1 MSNDQNGRHHR
12 FNSRGEIYTYTC
24 SRCPQGG
31 LHFGSQTG
39 FIGRLPN
46 VNLALKGYPLIMVSL
61 PLRDLLSS
69 SLLYWTAQSHL
80 ALHIPDGFLS
90 LPVSAACWIVAI
102 GLIALSLNR
111 VQSDYQE
118 RAVPLMGVCA
128 AFIFAAQM
136 INFPIPGGTSGH
148 LVGGTLAGALL
159 GPWAGSLVV
168 SVVFIVQAVLFQDG
182 GITVLGANIFNM
194 GLIGTFGGYY
204 LYKAIRFSLG
214 RDSWRGMLLGTAIA
228 AWTSVVVSAIV
239 VAFQLALSGTVP
251 LGVALAAM
259 VFWHILIGIGE
270 AIITV
275 IAVSY
280 VWRTRPDLFFDPPRK
295 VAPESYYTRAR

>member
-1 MSNDQNGRHHR
+1 MRYCLKLVSLLNMLVAVVSPGVPSLSLLNWL
-12 FNSRGEIYTYTC
+12 
-24 SRCPQGG
+24 PQ
-31 LHFGSQTG
+31 LHF
-39 FIGRLPN
+39 
-46 VNLALKGYPLIMVSL
+46 
-61 PLRDLLSS
+61 
-69 SLLYWTAQSHL
+69 

-90 LPVSAACWIVAI
+90 LPVSLVTWVVAI
-102 GLIALSLNR
+102 GLISLSLKQ
-111 VQSDYQE
+111 VQADYQE
-118 RAVPLMGVCA
+118 RAVPLMGVCG

-182 GITVLGANIFNM
+182 GLTVLGANIFNM

-204 LYKAIRFSLG
+204 LYKAIRFTLG
-214 RDSWRGMLLGTAIA
+214 RDTWRGMFVGTAIA

-239 VAFQLALSGTVP
+239 CAFELALSGTVP

-259 VFWHILIGIGE
+259 VFWHVLIGIGE
-270 AIITV
+270 ALITV
-275 IAVSY
+275 VAVSY
-280 VWRTRPDLFFDPPRK
+280 VWRARPDLFYDPPRK
-295 VAPESYYTRAR
+295 VLVSASRPLSR